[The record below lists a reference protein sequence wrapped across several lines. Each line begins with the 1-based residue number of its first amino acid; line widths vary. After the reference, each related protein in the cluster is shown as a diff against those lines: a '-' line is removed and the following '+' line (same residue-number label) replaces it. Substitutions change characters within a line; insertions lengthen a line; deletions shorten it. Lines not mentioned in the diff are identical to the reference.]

1 MSGPPPVLPY
11 GRQWV
16 SEEDVEAVAAALR
29 SDWLTTGPA
38 VPRFERALAEAV
50 GVPHAVVLNS
60 GTAALHAMYAAL
72 GVGPGDEVVT
82 SPLTFAATANAAH
95 YLGARVRFVDVE
107 PRTGNL
113 DPERL
118 DAAIGDKTRL
128 VVAVDF
134 AGHPADYPALQQ
146 ICDARGVTLVG
157 DASHSLGARL
167 GGTPVGRLCHATV
180 VSMHPVKPITTGEGG
195 AVLTADA
202 AVARAVASFRSHGF
216 ERDPDRL
223 ENRDEGPWHVEQHV
237 LGFNYRLTDIQAA
250 LGASQLTRL
259 EAFLARRAELAARWT
274 AALADLP
281 GLILPEVRPGVES
294 GWHLYVVRTVDPA
307 LRRPFVEA
315 LRAVGLGVQVHY
327 LPVYRHPWYRDHGYA
342 DVSCPHAEAWYARCL
357 SLPLYPRLSD
367 EEHASAIER
376 VREVWRH
383 IQCA

>member
-128 VVAVDF
+128 VVSND
-134 AGHPADYPALQQ
+134 
-146 ICDARGVTLVG
+146 
-157 DASHSLGARL
+157 
-167 GGTPVGRLCHATV
+167 
-180 VSMHPVKPITTGEGG
+180 
-195 AVLTADA
+195 
-202 AVARAVASFRSHGF
+202 RAKDS
-216 ERDPDRL
+216 
-223 ENRDEGPWHVEQHV
+223 
-237 LGFNYRLTDIQAA
+237 
-250 LGASQLTRL
+250 
-259 EAFLARRAELAARWT
+259 
-274 AALADLP
+274 P
-281 GLILPEVRPGVES
+281 G
-294 GWHLYVVRTVDPA
+294 
-307 LRRPFVEA
+307 EA
-315 LRAVGLGVQVHY
+315 LRAKIANLISGEDGETLGVIVNKCRPAKKAEVEACLNKMVDAGQATVQESVHY
-327 LPVYRHPWYRDHGYA
+327 FTKKMIKRY
-342 DVSCPHAEAWYARCL
+342 
-357 SLPLYPRLSD
+357 
-367 EEHASAIER
+367 IENSR
-376 VREVWRH
+376 
-383 IQCA
+383 

>member
-281 GLILPEVRPGVES
+281 GLILPEERPGVES
-294 GWHLYVVRTVDPA
+294 GWHG
-307 LRRPFVEA
+307 LRRLVLHQHQHGTSRKGMRCLTDSPA
-315 LRAVGLGVQVHY
+315 QGAARAAACAAIRGCTLARPLRAISLRTY
-327 LPVYRHPWYRDHGYA
+327 PLRRA
-342 DVSCPHAEAWYARCL
+342 LARRMDMDIANVICF
-357 SLPLYPRLSD
+357 
-367 EEHASAIER
+367 
-376 VREVWRH
+376 
-383 IQCA
+383 